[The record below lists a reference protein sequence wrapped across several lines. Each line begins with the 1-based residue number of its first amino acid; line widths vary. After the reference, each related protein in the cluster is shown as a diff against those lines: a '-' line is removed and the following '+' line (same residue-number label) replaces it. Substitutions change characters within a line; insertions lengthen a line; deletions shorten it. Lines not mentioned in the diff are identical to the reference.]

1 MNTTYLLKREIN
13 QTIKSLHDFAKWK
26 LIVTSAIA
34 AAALGLAPGE
44 SRQTLYWLF
53 LFTPFAC
60 AYIDLNCY
68 QYLIRITVISHYLR
82 KNTTPEDQG
91 LQLYERQVE
100 VLRKNYNIF
109 DLGQYAQIGVSMF
122 ISIAPV
128 FAVVQFVREQR
139 RVAVVL
145 SLVAWGVG
153 VFLVWFLWRHY
164 LRKNADADKDV
175 TTVAAPAPAV
185 HTGAAAAH

>member
-1 MNTTYLLKREIN
+1 
-13 QTIKSLHDFAKWK
+13 
-26 LIVTSAIA
+26 
-34 AAALGLAPGE
+34 
-44 SRQTLYWLF
+44 
-53 LFTPFAC
+53 
-60 AYIDLNCY
+60 
-68 QYLIRITVISHYLR
+68 
-82 KNTTPEDQG
+82 
-91 LQLYERQVE
+91 
-100 VLRKNYNIF
+100 
-109 DLGQYAQIGVSMF
+109 MF